1 MLGDIDSPLLRHIA
15 KLREGKDEGL
25 PPPTSAK
32 LKETEF
38 VKNRRH
44 AFLCSLLYCML
55 VSMQNN
61 LKNHKNKNNLY
72 VTYKKGNDFLN
83 LIFRQFYQKDNITS
97 KRLMQF

>member
-1 MLGDIDSPLLRHIA
+1 
-15 KLREGKDEGL
+15 
-25 PPPTSAK
+25 
-32 LKETEF
+32 
-38 VKNRRH
+38 
-44 AFLCSLLYCML
+44 ML